1 MGDGMHPGAASVF
14 RVPLLL
20 LAFVAGPAAALA
32 QSAAPPGLPP
42 GVYMGEVDYKQA
54 TAGTYTLDPD
64 HASVIARVSHLG
76 YSYSIFRF
84 DRLSA
89 TLGWDPANTAGSS
102 LSAKVETAS
111 ITSNVKGFGEQLAGD
126 EFLKSRSFPQATFTS
141 TAFRQTSS
149 RRGKVDG
156 QLALM
161 GKTRPVT
168 FDVELVGAGKGF
180 AGQPRIGIN
189 ARTSINP
196 VDFGLPPLLGDAI
209 EIVVDAEFQRNP

>member
-1 MGDGMHPGAASVF
+1 MNDGKYPGVATVF
-14 RVPLLL
+14 AVPALL
-20 LAFVAGPAAALA
+20 LALGAGAMTAVA
-32 QSAAPPGLPP
+32 QSAPPGLPP
-42 GVYMGEVDYKQA
+42 GVYMGEADYKQA

-64 HASVIARVSHLG
+64 HASVIARVSHLR

-89 TLGWDPANTAGSS
+89 TLTWDPANVANSALT
-102 LSAKVETAS
+102 AKVETAS

-126 EFLKSRSFPQATFTS
+126 EFLKARSFPEASFVS

-149 RRGKVDG
+149 GRGKVDG
-156 QLALM
+156 QLTLM
-161 GKTRPVT
+161 GKTKPVT

-196 VDFGLPPLLGDAI
+196 VDFGLPALLGDAI
-209 EIVVDAEFQRNP
+209 EIVVDSEFQRNP